1 MRMTRGLLVLDL
13 AAKAAAFL
21 LWPRAPLAA
30 AILFFGPDLAILYSL
45 LMPSSQLLLR
55 VWTRF
60 EPAGPEVCLTI
71 DDGPD
76 ERDTPRLLDLLD
88 RHGARAA
95 FFVIGAR
102 AARHPELVAEM
113 LRRGHEVGHHTQTH
127 PAATFWCASPARLRA
142 ELDLG
147 LAALAQGGAKP
158 RWFRPP
164 VGIKNLFL
172 GRALAQRGLSCVAWS
187 LRTRDGVGRDPAR
200 IAARA
205 LRRVR
210 SGDILLMHEGED
222 VDPRVRV
229 EAIALVLKGLDTRG
243 LRCVIPKPEQ
253 LR

>member
-1 MRMTRGLLVLDL
+1 MRMMRGLLVLDL

-21 LWPRAPLAA
+21 LWPRTPLVA
-30 AILFFGPDLAILYSL
+30 AILFFGPDLCLLYSL
-45 LMPSSQLLLR
+45 LTPSSQLLLR

-60 EPAGPEVCLTI
+60 EPAGPEVWLTI

-95 FFVIGAR
+95 FFVIGER

-127 PAATFWCASPARLRA
+127 PAGTFWCASPARLRA
-142 ELDLG
+142 ELDRG
-147 LAALAQGGAKP
+147 LAALAQGGARP
-158 RWFRPP
+158 RWFRAP

-172 GRALAQRGLSCVAWS
+172 GKALAQRGLSCVAWS
-187 LRTRDGVGRDPAR
+187 LRTRDGVGRDPAA

-210 SGDILLMHEGED
+210 SGDIILMHEGEG

-229 EAIALVLKGLDTRG
+229 EAIALVLKGLDTQG

>member
-1 MRMTRGLLVLDL
+1 MTRGLLAINL
-13 AAKAAAFL
+13 AAKAAAIA
-21 LWPRAPLAA
+21 LWPHAPLAA
-30 AILFFGPDLAILYSL
+30 LVLFFGPDLHLLYGL
-45 LMPSSQLLLR
+45 LSPSSQLLLR
-55 VWTRF
+55 GWTRF
-60 EPAGPEVCLTI
+60 EPSGSEVCLTI

-76 ERDTPRLLDLLD
+76 EHDTPRLLDLLD

-147 LAALAQGGAKP
+147 LAALAQGGARP
-158 RWFRPP
+158 RWFRAP

-172 GRALAQRGLSCVAWS
+172 GKALAKRDLSYVGWS
-187 LRTRDGVGRDPAR
+187 LRTGDGVGRDPER

-205 LRRVR
+205 LRLVR
-210 SGDILLMHEGED
+210 PGDILLMHEGES

-229 EAIALVLKGLDTRG
+229 EAISLVLKGLDTRG

>member
-1 MRMTRGLLVLDL
+1 MTRRLLFLNL
-13 AAKAAAFL
+13 LAKAAAVA
-21 LWPRAPLAA
+21 LWTRAPLASVV
-30 AILFFGPDLAILYSL
+30 LFFGPDLHLLYCL
-45 LMPSSQLLLR
+45 FAPSAQTLLR

-60 EPAGPEVCLTI
+60 EPAGAEVWLTI

-95 FFVIGAR
+95 FFLIGAR
-102 AARHPELVAEM
+102 AERHPELVAEL

-127 PAATFWCASPARLRA
+127 PAGSFWFASPARLRA

-147 LAALAQGGAKP
+147 LAALARGGARP
-158 RWFRPP
+158 RWFRAP
-164 VGIKNLFL
+164 VGIKNLGL
-172 GRALAQRGLSCVAWS
+172 GRALAQRGLACVGWN
-187 LRTRDGVGRDPAR
+187 LRTGDGVGRDPER

-205 LRRVR
+205 LARVR
-210 SGDILLMHEGED
+210 PGDILLMHEGEN
-222 VDPRVRV
+222 VDRRVRV
-229 EAIALVLKGLDTRG
+229 EAIALVLKGLDSRG